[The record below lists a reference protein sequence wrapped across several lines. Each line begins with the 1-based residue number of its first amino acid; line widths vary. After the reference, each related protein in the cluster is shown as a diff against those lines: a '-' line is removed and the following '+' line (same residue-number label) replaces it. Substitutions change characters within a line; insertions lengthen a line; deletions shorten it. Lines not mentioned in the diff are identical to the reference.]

1 MTAVPTIGDVSGS
14 TLTMLPNLASASQD
28 GLAVAEISP
37 GPLAGRRQGRAT
49 RVRGRGFFRLV
60 SASAVFAVLLLWQ
73 LSGSL
78 KWIDPLLLPPPS
90 EIWTSLGELLETGY
104 RQVPLWEHLVTSV
117 LRASVAF
124 VAAIAIGIPVGLGMG
139 LAPTFNA
146 MLNPFVQFLR
156 PLPKI
161 ALIPLT
167 VVWFGIG
174 EGSKFFLI
182 FISCFLT
189 VVVGA
194 AAAVG
199 SVSRGRIRAAR
210 VLGANRRQVYTH
222 VVLPNAAPELFTSVR
237 LAVGIGW
244 TSLIAA
250 EMVAATSG
258 LGWMVMNAGAYLRTD
273 VVMLGIVLLGTT
285 GYLFDLALVLAQRR
299 WVPWAGQ
306 DA

>member
-1 MTAVPTIGDVSGS
+1 MPSALSLSEPDGGTATPAQPATPAAVKHKPRRGSGYYATIS
-14 TLTMLPNLASASQD
+14 TAS
-28 GLAVAEISP
+28 V
-37 GPLAGRRQGRAT
+37 
-49 RVRGRGFFRLV
+49 LV
-60 SASAVFAVLLLWQ
+60 VLVLWQ
-73 LSGSL
+73 LSGTL
-78 KWIDPLLLPPPS
+78 KWVDPLLLPPPS
-90 EIWTSLGELLETGY
+90 EIWASTQELLETGY
-104 RQVPLWEHLVTSV
+104 RQVPLWQHFSVSV

-124 VAAIAIGIPVGLGMG
+124 VVAIVVGIPVGLGMG
-139 LAPTFNA
+139 LSPGFNA
-146 MLNPFVQFLR
+146 VLNPFVQFLR

-194 AAAVG
+194 AAAVA
-199 SVSRGRIRAAR
+199 SVSQGRIRAAR
-210 VLGANRRQVYTH
+210 VLGANRRQIYTH
-222 VVLPNAAPELFTSVR
+222 VVLPHAAPELFTSVR

-258 LGWMVMNAGAYLRTD
+258 LGWMVMNAGSYLRTD
-273 VVMLGIVLLGTT
+273 LVMLGIVLLGLT
-285 GYLFDLALVLAQRR
+285 GYLFDLALVLTQRAT
-299 WVPWAGQ
+299 VPWAGR
-306 DA
+306 DT